1 MKTSYNWLKE
11 LVDFDWTPEELADQL
26 TLSGTESDHTES
38 TDKYMRNV
46 VVGEILAINTI
57 EGADKIRMVNLDIGK
72 KKLDVICGAPNIK
85 VGQKVPVALID
96 AELASGIIIK
106 KTKIRGIDSEAMI
119 CSEQELGISDEHS
132 GIMVLDTDLKP
143 GLNLADALDYNDT
156 QLSFDLTPNRPDSMS
171 TIGIARDIA
180 VLLSTKLKRPAF
192 KLIESNEKADDYV
205 SVKIKDV
212 DACPRYAA
220 RIIKNVKIAESPW
233 WLKKKLI
240 LSGVRPISN
249 VVDITNFVMMETGH
263 PLHAFDYDRFGSK
276 EVVVRRAKDKEK
288 FTTLDGVEHE
298 CTTDVLLI
306 TNGKDGV
313 AAGGVMGG
321 LDSEVEEDTTNIL
334 LEAAYFDPSV
344 IRKSR
349 KKLGFVTESST
360 RFEKGVDPNGINNA
374 IDRAAYLMNEIC
386 HGEVLGGVVDCYPN
400 YIEPAVINFRPER
413 CNSLLGVDIPK
424 DSIVQILTDLEFG
437 VEDGDNLKV
446 TVPTFRPDVTRE
458 VDLIEEVARIYGY
471 DKIPSSI
478 KNVGPLYT
486 PKNKEEAFRQELRTV
501 ITASGFDEIL
511 SHGLADKNLAEFL
524 NPDHQFIAI
533 SNPISEE
540 LNIMRSSLIQTALS
554 IVNHNINHRS
564 LDLCLFEIGKVYS
577 PPTKKS
583 DWKEDYHLSL
593 IVSGNT
599 PHTWRETPRPYD
611 FYDLTGLITS
621 ITNHFKW
628 NDISYKP
635 QNYHYFNDDIS
646 FDIYSG
652 DTKIGNIGQISSSTA
667 KKFDIK
673 QNLFVA
679 ELNAELLMD
688 MAIKTISYKELP
700 IYPAA
705 LRDLAIVVDENI
717 KAGEMVDLIKS
728 IGGEIAEKVEIFD
741 LYTGKQIEKGK
752 KSIAIS
758 INYRSIKG
766 NLSSA
771 EVEEAQAKVVSE
783 LKNKFKAIIREK

>member
-11 LVDFDWTPEELADQL
+11 FVDFDWTPKELADQL

-38 TDKYMRNV
+38 IDKYMKNV
-46 VVGEILAINTI
+46 IVGEILAINSI
-57 EGADKIRMVNLDIGK
+57 EGADKIRLVNLDLGK
-72 KKLDVICGAPNIK
+72 KKLDVICGAPNIEI
-85 VGQKVPVALID
+85 GQKVPVALID

-119 CSEQELGISDEHS
+119 CSEQELGISDDHS
-132 GIMVLDTDLKP
+132 GIMVLDADLKA
-143 GLNLADALDYNDT
+143 GQSLADALDYHDT

-180 VLLSTKLKRPAF
+180 ALLSTKLKRPEF
-192 KLIESNEKADDYV
+192 DLVESSEKAEDSV
-205 SVKIKDV
+205 SVDIKDV

-276 EVVVRRAKDKEK
+276 EIVVRLAKNKEK

-298 CTTDVLLI
+298 CTPDVLLI
-306 TNGKDGV
+306 TNGKEGV

-321 LDSEVEEDTTNIL
+321 LESEVEDDTTNIL
-334 LEAAYFDPSV
+334 LEAAYFNPSV

-360 RFEKGVDPNGINNA
+360 RFEKGVDPNGIGNA
-374 IDRAAYLMNEIC
+374 IDRAAFLMKEIC
-386 HGEVLGGVVDCYPN
+386 QGEVLSGIVDCYPN
-400 YIEPAVINFRPER
+400 YIEPVILDFRPER
-413 CNSLLGVDIPK
+413 CNNLLGVEISK
-424 DSIVQILTDLEFG
+424 ETMIQILTDLEFG

-478 KNVGPLYT
+478 ENVGPLYT
-486 PKNKEEAFRQELRTV
+486 PKNKEEEFRQELRTV

-511 SHGLADKNLAEFL
+511 SHGLADKKLAEYL
-524 NPDHQFIAI
+524 NPDHQYIAI
-533 SNPISEE
+533 SNPVSEE
-540 LNIMRSSLIQTALS
+540 LNVMRSSLLQTALTV
-554 IVNHNINHRS
+554 VNHNINHRS

-577 PPTKKS
+577 PPSKKS

-599 PHTWRETPRPYD
+599 PHTWRETPRAFD
-611 FYDLTGLITS
+611 FYDLTGIITS
-621 ITNHFKW
+621 ISNHFKW
-628 NDISYKP
+628 EDISFRP
-635 QNYHYFNDDIS
+635 QKYHYFIDDIS

-652 DTKIGNIGQISSSTA
+652 ETKIGNIGQISSSTA
-667 KKFDIK
+667 NKFDIK
-673 QNLFVA
+673 QTLYVA
-679 ELNAELLMD
+679 ELNADLLME
-688 MAIKTISYKELP
+688 MAVRTINYKELP

-705 LRDLAIVVDENI
+705 LRDLAIVVDESI
-717 KAGEMVDLIKS
+717 KAGELVDLIKS
-728 IGGEIAEKVEIFD
+728 AGGEIAEKVEIFD
-741 LYTGKQIEKGK
+741 LYTGEQIEKGK

-771 EVEEAQAKVVSE
+771 EVEEAQSKVVSK